1 MKPTQRNRSQD
12 QLGRSGSAFPI
23 RLLALTL
30 FAVIVGS
37 ASMMAVKASVRTN
50 SVTLPLGAP
59 GSVRVLSIAGSQ
71 TRTPT
76 AECRGSPSFHACS
89 SAP

>member
-1 MKPTQRNRSQD
+1 MKPTQRDRGQD

-37 ASMMAVKASVRTN
+37 AWPISARSLDPACDTTALACHAGGR
-50 SVTLPLGAP
+50 LPARGGTSGA
-59 GSVRVLSIAGSQ
+59 RQL
-71 TRTPT
+71 R
-76 AECRGSPSFHACS
+76 
-89 SAP
+89 